1 MPLPGGLRKWYL
13 ISLLSKLILF
23 SRTPVWCRWWTST
36 GSGRAQTSTA
46 GSSTRER
53 YSSRSREV
61 VWSISFNHCSLL
73 GTWIIVKKWS
83 YKMLPDTTK
92 DTTLLHCVCH
102 LCRFIFILPKNI
114 KKIKVLACFFLS
126 PMFVFPIYTSHCDF
140 IQ

>member
-73 GTWIIVKKWS
+73 GTWVIVKKWS

-92 DTTLLHCVCH
+92 DTTLLHCVCPL
-102 LCRFIFILPKNI
+102 LCLYTYIKN
-114 KKIKVLACFFLS
+114 KSFNMFFLS